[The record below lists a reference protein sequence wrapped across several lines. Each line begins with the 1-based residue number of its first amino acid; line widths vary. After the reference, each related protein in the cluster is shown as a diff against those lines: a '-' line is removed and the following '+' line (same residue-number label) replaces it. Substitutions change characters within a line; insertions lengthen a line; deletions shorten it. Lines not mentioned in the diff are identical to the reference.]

1 MSRWSG
7 SASVDRVG
15 PGGALS
21 KVTRSTLDA
30 VLLLPAGSVTLLA
43 GIVTVMVPSEAG
55 VTVNVYC
62 WVVAPF
68 WARSEASPPETD
80 TSDMANV
87 AGFIGSP
94 KSTVTVKA
102 ELVGEAASVDR
113 VGPGAVLSKVTRSTL
128 DAVLLLSAMSM
139 TRSTGITAVTSPSVS
154 GVRVNVKFWLA
165 EEWARF
171 EAVPPVT
178 DTSDMAN
185 VAGSIGLPK
194 STVTVTDVALV
205 GESASVDRVGPG
217 VVLSKVICR
226 ALDAVLLL
234 PAGSVT
240 LLAGIVTVMVPS
252 EAGVT
257 VNVYCWVV
265 APFWARSE
273 ASPPE
278 TDTSDMAN
286 VAGFIGSPKSTVTVK
301 AELVGEA
308 ASVDR
313 VGPGAVLSKVTR
325 STLDAVLLLSAMS
338 MTRSTGITAVTSPS
352 VSGVRVNVKFWLAE
366 EWARFEAVPP
376 VTDTSDMAN
385 VAGSIGLP
393 KSTVTVTDVALVGES
408 ASVDRV
414 GPGGALSKV
423 TRSTLDAVLL
433 LPAGSVTLLAGIV
446 TVMVP
451 SEAGVTVNV
460 YCWVVAPFW
469 ARSEASP
476 PETDT
481 SDMANVAG
489 FIGSPKSTVTVKA
502 ELVGEAAS
510 VDRVGP
516 GAVLS
521 KVTRSTLDAV
531 LLLSAMS
538 MTRSTGITAVTSP
551 SVSGVRVNVKFW
563 LAEEWARFEAVP
575 PVTDT
580 SDMANVAGS
589 IGLPKS
595 TVTVTDVALV
605 GESASVDRVGPGVVL
620 SKVICRALDAVLLL
634 PAGSVTL
641 LAGIVTV
648 MVPSEAGVTVNVYC
662 WVVAPF
668 WARSEASP
676 PETDT
681 SDMANVAGFIGSP
694 KSTVTV
700 KAELVGEAASVDR
713 VGPGAVLSKVTRS
726 TLDAVLLL
734 SAMSMTR
741 STGITAVTS
750 PSVSGVRVN
759 VKFWLAEEWARFE
772 AVPPVTDTSDMAN
785 VAGSIGLPKS
795 TVTVTDVALVGES
808 ASVDRVGPGVVLSK
822 VICRA
827 LDAVLLLPAGS
838 VTLLAGIVTVMVP
851 SEAGVTVN
859 VYCWVVAPF
868 WARSEASPPETDT
881 SDMANVAGFIGS
893 PKSTVTVKA
902 ELVGEAASVDR
913 VGPGAVLSKV
923 TRSTLDAVLLLSA
936 MSMTRSTG
944 ITAVTSPSVSGV
956 RVNVKFWLAE
966 EWARF
971 EAVPPETDTSD
982 MSNVAGFIGSPKSTV
997 TVTDAALVGESA
1009 SVDRA
1014 GTWVVLSKVICRAL
1028 DAVLLLPAGSVTRP
1042 AGIVTVMVPSEV
1054 GVTVKVYCWVV
1065 APFWARSEASPPVTD
1080 TSDMANVSGSIGS
1093 PKSTVTVADAAL
1105 VGEAASVDR
1114 AGTWVVLSKVTLST
1128 LDAELRMLSGSVT
1141 APAGISTVTSPSA
1154 SGVRV
1159 NVKVWLAE
1167 EWARLE
1173 AVPSVAEMSLRV
1185 NVSGSIGSP
1194 KSTVTVTDAALVTGG
1209 ESVVKLGAGPA
1220 RTMMVTILVWL
1231 AVLGSER
1238 RMGAVTA
1245 SGCSPAGGGSSGLSE
1260 RVLWSMANRVSLT
1273 E

>member
-1 MSRWSG
+1 MKFWLAEEWARFEAVPPVTDTSDMANVAGSIGLPKSTVTVTDAALVGEAASVDRAGPGVVLSKVICRALDAVLPLPAGSVTLLAGIVTVMVPSEAGVTVNVYCWVVAPSRARSEASPPETDTSDMANVAGFIG
-7 SASVDRVG
+7 SPKSTVTVKAELVGEAASVDRVG
-15 PGGALS
+15 PGAVLSKVTLSTLDAVLLLSAMSMTRSTGITAVTSPSVSGVRVNVKFWLAEEWARFEAVPPVTDTSDMANVAGSIGLPKSTVTVTDAALVGEAASVDRAGPGVVLSKVICRALDAVLPLPAGSVTLLAGIVTVMVPSEAGVTVNVYCWVVAPSRARSEASPPETDTSDMANVAGFIGSPKSTVTVKAELVGEAASVDRVGPGAVLS

-30 VLLLPAGSVTLLA
+30 VLLLSAMSMTRSTGITAVTSPSVSGVRVNVKFWLAEEWARFEAVPPVTDTSDMANVAGSIGLPKSTVTVTDAALVGEAASVDRAGPGVVLSKVICRALDAVLPLPAGSVTLLA

-194 STVTVTDVALV
+194 STVTVTDAALV
-205 GESASVDRVGPG
+205 GEAASVDRAGPG

-226 ALDAVLLL
+226 ALDAVLPL

-393 KSTVTVTDVALVGES
+393 KSTVTVTDAALVGEA
-408 ASVDRV
+408 ASVDRA
-414 GPGGALSKV
+414 GPGVVLSKV
-423 TRSTLDAVLL
+423 ICRALDAVLP

-516 GAVLS
+516 GAGTVEGDAQHVGGGVA
-521 KVTRSTLDAV
+521 VTAGSVTL
-531 LLLSAMS
+531 
-538 MTRSTGITAVTSP
+538 STGIAAVTKP
-551 SVSGVRVNVKFW
+551 SAPGVRVNVKFW

-595 TVTVTDVALV
+595 TVTVTDAALV
-605 GESASVDRVGPGVVL
+605 GEAASVDRAGPGVVL
-620 SKVICRALDAVLLL
+620 SKVICRALDAVLPL

-641 LAGIVTV
+641 SAGIVTV

-681 SDMANVAGFIGSP
+681 SDMANVAGSIGSP

-713 VGPGAVLSKVTRS
+713 AGPGRALSKVTRS
-726 TLDAVLLL
+726 TLEAVLLL
-734 SAMSMTR
+734 
-741 STGITAVTS
+741 
-750 PSVSGVRVN
+750 
-759 VKFWLAEEWARFE
+759 
-772 AVPPVTDTSDMAN
+772 
-785 VAGSIGLPKS
+785 
-795 TVTVTDVALVGES
+795 
-808 ASVDRVGPGVVLSK
+808 
-822 VICRA
+822 
-827 LDAVLLLPAGS
+827 
-838 VTLLAGIVTVMVP
+838 LAGP
-851 SEAGVTVN
+851 
-859 VYCWVVAPF
+859 
-868 WARSEASPPETDT
+868 
-881 SDMANVAGFIGS
+881 
-893 PKSTVTVKA
+893 
-902 ELVGEAASVDR
+902 
-913 VGPGAVLSKV
+913 
-923 TRSTLDAVLLLSA
+923 
-936 MSMTRSTG
+936 
-944 ITAVTSPSVSGV
+944 
-956 RVNVKFWLAE
+956 
-966 EWARF
+966 
-971 EAVPPETDTSD
+971 
-982 MSNVAGFIGSPKSTV
+982 
-997 TVTDAALVGESA
+997 
-1009 SVDRA
+1009 
-1014 GTWVVLSKVICRAL
+1014 
-1028 DAVLLLPAGSVTRP
+1028 
-1042 AGIVTVMVPSEV
+1042 
-1054 GVTVKVYCWVV
+1054 
-1065 APFWARSEASPPVTD
+1065 
-1080 TSDMANVSGSIGS
+1080 
-1093 PKSTVTVADAAL
+1093 
-1105 VGEAASVDR
+1105 
-1114 AGTWVVLSKVTLST
+1114 
-1128 LDAELRMLSGSVT
+1128 
-1141 APAGISTVTSPSA
+1141 
-1154 SGVRV
+1154 
-1159 NVKVWLAE
+1159 
-1167 EWARLE
+1167 
-1173 AVPSVAEMSLRV
+1173 
-1185 NVSGSIGSP
+1185 
-1194 KSTVTVTDAALVTGG
+1194 
-1209 ESVVKLGAGPA
+1209 
-1220 RTMMVTILVWL
+1220 
-1231 AVLGSER
+1231 
-1238 RMGAVTA
+1238 
-1245 SGCSPAGGGSSGLSE
+1245 
-1260 RVLWSMANRVSLT
+1260 
-1273 E
+1273 